1 MIEIISFALAFFY
14 VPVSLIFLKKEPKLN
29 EFIIVFISIIYI
41 LKCGFVLYKVII
53 EYQNNDLLVFI
64 IVGTAAIGWI
74 SYEKIHHIF
83 KIQN

>member
-1 MIEIISFALAFFY
+1 MIEIISFALAFLY
-14 VPVSLIFLKKEPKLN
+14 VPVSLIFLKKELKLN

-64 IVGTAAIGWI
+64 IVGVATIGWI

>member
-29 EFIIVFISIIYI
+29 EFIIVFIAIIYI
-41 LKCGFVLYKVII
+41 LKCGLTLYEVII
-53 EYQNNDLLVFI
+53 KYQSTDFLVFI
-64 IVGTAAIGWI
+64 IIGATTIGWI

-83 KIQN
+83 KIKN